1 MGKGG
6 TIIEFVQHLY
16 ATDDVA
22 RVLAII
28 AEVNGGVAQTVKQKV
43 SEAGAGAGSP
53 NQKSKEKPIIESVK
67 SITDKMLENYL
78 AGRAIPL
85 DLARLYLKEISY
97 RIGGR

>member
-1 MGKGG
+1 M
-6 TIIEFVQHLY
+6 QHLY

-28 AEVNGGVAQTVKQKV
+28 AEVNGGVAQTVKQQAYD
-43 SEAGAGAGSP
+43 AGISAGGQI
-53 NQKSKEKPIIESVK
+53 QKQKEKPVIESVGH
-67 SITDKMLENYL
+67 ITDKMLEKYL

-85 DLARLYLKEISY
+85 DLARLYLKEIAY